1 MTGLIIRKMITRK
14 HFIEFETPYYANYNP
29 IFITCKFDFG
39 RKFNIRPVT
48 FSQISRKIHVCICS
62 GGAARGAGG
71 AIAPPAF
78 RNCHVK
84 MQ

>member
-1 MTGLIIRKMITRK
+1 MTGLIIRKMITPK

-48 FSQISRKIHVCICS
+48 FSRISRKIHVCIWALAKQYS
-62 GGAARGAGG
+62 SFMYPIAAS
-71 AIAPPAF
+71 
-78 RNCHVK
+78 
-84 MQ
+84 